1 MKSIDGTTAFITGGA
16 SGIGFAIATSLGR
29 RGVAMAITDIDGA
42 ACEKAAASLRA
53 DGVNARAYQL
63 DVRSLEQVR
72 DVADRAEADLGRIAI
87 LCSNAGVV
95 PGFMPF
101 DEIKPELWRWVLD
114 INLEGMFNVAHV
126 FVPRM
131 KGRDGHMVFTASMA
145 AITAHAG
152 IAAYVTSKHAVLGLA
167 DGLRNELR
175 DSPLGVSVL
184 CPGQI
189 ATNLTATSRA
199 AAGDEVLEVLGAGT
213 QPQMVGLDPAPVGE
227 LVVEG
232 ILGDRFYLFTHEGR
246 RGEAEVRAAEQ
257 LAAFDLAPF

>member
-1 MKSIDGTTAFITGGA
+1 MKSIDGATAFITGAA
-16 SGIGFAIATSLGR
+16 SGIGFAIAASLGR
-29 RGVAMAITDIDGA
+29 RGAAVALTDIDGA
-42 ACEKAAASLRA
+42 ACDKAAASLR
-53 DGVNARAYQL
+53 DEGLNVRAYQL
-63 DVRSLEQVR
+63 DVRDLAQVR
-72 DVADRAEADLGRIAI
+72 SVADRAEAELGRVAI

-101 DEIKPELWRWVLD
+101 EAVEPELWRWVLD

-131 KGRDGHMVFTASMA
+131 KGRDGHIVFTASMA

-152 IAAYVTSKHAVLGLA
+152 ISAYVASKHAVLGLA

-199 AAGDEVLEVLGAGT
+199 AGAEVIDVLSVDT

-227 LVVEG
+227 LVVDG
-232 ILGDRFYLFTHEGR
+232 ILQNRFYLFTHQAR
-246 RGEAEVRAAEQ
+246 RGEAEARAAEQ
-257 LAAFDLAPF
+257 LAAFDAAPF

>member
-1 MKSIDGTTAFITGGA
+1 MKAIEGATAFITGAG
-16 SGIGFAIATSLGR
+16 SGIGFAIAASIGR
-29 RGVAMAITDIDGA
+29 RGAAVALSDIDGA

-53 DGVNARAYQL
+53 DGVNAKAYQL
-63 DVRSLEQVR
+63 DVRDLTQVR
-72 DVADRAEADLGRIAI
+72 AVADQAQADLGQVAI

-101 DEIKPELWRWVLD
+101 DEIKPELWRWVID
-114 INLEGMFNVAHV
+114 INFEGMFNVAHV

-131 KGRDGHMVFTASMA
+131 KGRDGHIVFTASMA

-152 IAAYVTSKHAVLGLA
+152 IAAYVASKHAVLGLA

-175 DSPLGVSVL
+175 DTPLGVSVL

-189 ATNLTATSRA
+189 ATNLTTTSRA
-199 AAGDEVLEVLGAGT
+199 AASDDVLEVLGVGS

-232 ILGDRFYLFTHEGR
+232 ILTNRFYLFTHEGR
-246 RGEAEVRAAEQ
+246 RGEAESRAAEQ
-257 LAAFDLAPF
+257 LAAFDVAPF